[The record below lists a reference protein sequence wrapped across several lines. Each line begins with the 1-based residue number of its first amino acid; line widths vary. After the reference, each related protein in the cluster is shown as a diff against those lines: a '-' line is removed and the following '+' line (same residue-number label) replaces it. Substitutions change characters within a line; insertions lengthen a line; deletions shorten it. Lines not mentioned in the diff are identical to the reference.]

1 MKLNSKFHGIVDYA
15 VVLFLLLSP
24 TLFSL
29 PSLAANFTY
38 LLGGIHLTLTILT
51 NFELGIIKV
60 IPFKIHGL
68 IELIVSIALV
78 GVAFYLGKV
87 EGSVP
92 QYFYLVFAAAVFA
105 TWAVTDYKGKVAA
118 QGTRLK

>member
-1 MKLNSKFHGIVDYA
+1 MKLNSKIHGIIDYA
-15 VVLFLLLSP
+15 VVLFLWLSP

-38 LLGGIHLTLTILT
+38 LLGGIHLILTVLT
-51 NFELGIIKV
+51 NFEMGIIKV

-78 GVAFYLGKV
+78 GVAFYLGRV
-87 EGSVP
+87 EGNLP
-92 QYFYLVFAAAVFA
+92 QYFYLGFAAAVFA
-105 TWAVTDYKGKVAA
+105 TWAVTDYKGETTA
-118 QGTRLK
+118 

>member
-1 MKLNSKFHGIVDYA
+1 MKLNSKIHGIIDYA
-15 VVLFLLLSP
+15 VVLFLWLSP

-38 LLGGIHLTLTILT
+38 LLGGIHLILTVLT
-51 NFELGIIKV
+51 NFEMGIIKV

-78 GVAFYLGKV
+78 GVAFYLGRV
-87 EGSVP
+87 EGNLP
-92 QYFYLVFAAAVFA
+92 QYFYLGFAAAVFV
-105 TWAVTDYKGKVAA
+105 TWAVTDYKGE
-118 QGTRLK
+118 TTT